1 MKAGE
6 KELGE
11 GYESWKKKDWFVLSV
26 LVLCVVV
33 LWDINVIDSKSFKEV
48 FGKVLMVLVFE
59 TFERK

>member
-11 GYESWKKKDWFVLSV
+11 GYESWKKKNIGLSCV